1 MFMVLDKKVMLTEEG
16 LKKVQEE
23 LHYLKR
29 VKRKEIA
36 EKIRN
41 AVTFGEIAE
50 NAEYNSVKNEQS
62 FIEGRILALEKIIE
76 NYELIDK
83 EENPDCVLLGSEV
96 LIKDMKSKKECK
108 YTILDYVES
117 EPDCGKISISSPI
130 GRALLGKKKGDLVEV
145 RVPAGHIK
153 YKILDIK

>member
-1 MFMVLDKKVMLTEEG
+1 MTLNGKVMLTEEG

-23 LHYLKR
+23 LHYLKG

-41 AVTFGEIAE
+41 AVAFGEIAE
-50 NAEYNSVKNEQS
+50 NAEYNDVKNEQS
-62 FIEGRILALEKIIE
+62 FIEGRVLALEKIIE

-130 GRALLGKKKGDLVEV
+130 GRALLGKKKDDLVEV
-145 RVPAGHIK
+145 RVPAGHVK

>member
-1 MFMVLDKKVMLTEEG
+1 MMLNGKVMLTGEG

-23 LHYLKR
+23 LHYLKG

-41 AVTFGEIAE
+41 AVAFGEIAE
-50 NAEYNSVKNEQS
+50 NAEFNAVKNEQS
-62 FIEGRILALEKIIE
+62 FIEGRILALERIIE

-96 LIKDMKSKKECK
+96 LVKDMKSKKECK

-130 GRALLGKKKGDLVEV
+130 GRALLGKKKDDLVEV
-145 RVPAGHIK
+145 RVPAGHVK

>member
-1 MFMVLDKKVMLTEEG
+1 MTPERKVMLTEEG
-16 LKKVQEE
+16 LEKVQEE

-29 VKRKEIA
+29 VKRTEIA

-50 NAEYNSVKNEQS
+50 NAEYNSVKNEQA
-62 FIEGRILALEKIIE
+62 FIEGRILALERIIE

-83 EENPDCVLLGSEV
+83 EENPDCVLLGSDV
-96 LIKDMKSKKECK
+96 LVKDTKNKKEYK

>member
-1 MFMVLDKKVMLTEEG
+1 MLDRKVMVTEEG

-23 LHYLKR
+23 LYYLKS

-96 LIKDMKSKKECK
+96 LIKDMTSKKEFK

-145 RVPAGHIK
+145 RVPAGHVK

>member
-1 MFMVLDKKVMLTEEG
+1 MTLDKKVMLTEKG
-16 LKKVQEE
+16 LEKVQEE

-41 AVTFGEIAE
+41 AVTFGEISE
-50 NAEYNSVKNEQS
+50 NAEYNAAKNEQA
-62 FIEGRILALEKIIE
+62 FIEGRVLALERIIE

-96 LIKDMKSKKECK
+96 LIKDMKNKKECK

-130 GRALLGKKKGDLVEV
+130 GKALLGKKKGDIVKI
-145 RVPAGHIK
+145 RVPAGHLE
-153 YKILDIK
+153 YKILDIE

>member
-1 MFMVLDKKVMLTEEG
+1 MPLDKKVMLTEEG

-41 AVTFGEIAE
+41 AVTFGEISE
-50 NAEYNSVKNEQS
+50 NAEYNAAKNEQA
-62 FIEGRILALEKIIE
+62 FIEGRVLALEKIIE

-96 LIKDMKSKKECK
+96 LIKDMKNKKKCK

-117 EPDCGKISISSPI
+117 EPDCGKISVSSPI
-130 GRALLGKKKGDLVEV
+130 GKALLGKKKGDIVKI
-145 RVPAGHIK
+145 RVPAGHLE
-153 YKILDIK
+153 YKILDIE

>member
-1 MFMVLDKKVMLTEEG
+1 MTLNGKVMLTEEG

-23 LHYLKR
+23 LHYLKG

-50 NAEYNSVKNEQS
+50 NAEYNDAKNEQS
-62 FIEGRILALEKIIE
+62 FIEGRVFALEKIIE

-130 GRALLGKKKGDLVEV
+130 GRALLGKKKDDLVEV
-145 RVPAGHIK
+145 RVPAGHVK

>member
-1 MFMVLDKKVMLTEEG
+1 MVLDKKVMLTEEG

-153 YKILDIK
+153 YKVLDIK

>member
-1 MFMVLDKKVMLTEEG
+1 MTLDRKVMLTEEG

-23 LHYLKR
+23 LNYLKR
-29 VKRKEIA
+29 VKRTEIA

-62 FIEGRILALEKIIE
+62 FIEGRILALEKITE

-83 EENPDCVLLGSEV
+83 EENPDCVLLGSDV
-96 LIKDMKSKKECK
+96 LVKDMKNKKEYK

-145 RVPAGHIK
+145 RVPAGQIK
-153 YKILDIK
+153 YKIIDIK

>member
-1 MFMVLDKKVMLTEEG
+1 MTLDRKVMLTEEG

-29 VKRKEIA
+29 VKRTEIA

-83 EENPDCVLLGSEV
+83 EENPDCVLLGSDV
-96 LIKDMKSKKECK
+96 LVKDTKNKKEYK

>member
-1 MFMVLDKKVMLTEEG
+1 MTLNGKVMLTKEG
-16 LKKVQEE
+16 LEKVQEE

-50 NAEYNSVKNEQS
+50 NAEYNAAKNEQS

-83 EENPDCVLLGSEV
+83 QENPDCVLLGSEV
-96 LIKDMKSKKECK
+96 LIKDTKSKKERK

>member
-1 MFMVLDKKVMLTEEG
+1 MPLDKKVMLTEEG

-41 AVTFGEIAE
+41 AVTFGEISE
-50 NAEYNSVKNEQS
+50 NAEYSAAKNEQA
-62 FIEGRILALEKIIE
+62 FIEGRVLALEKIIE

-96 LIKDMKSKKECK
+96 LIKDMKNKKECK

-130 GRALLGKKKGDLVEV
+130 GKALLGKKKGDVV
-145 RVPAGHIK
+145 KIRVPAGNLE
-153 YKILDIK
+153 YKILDIE

>member
-1 MFMVLDKKVMLTEEG
+1 MFDRKVMVTEEG

-23 LHYLKR
+23 LYYLKS
-29 VKRKEIA
+29 VKRTEIA

-96 LIKDMKSKKECK
+96 LVKDMKSKKECK

-145 RVPAGHIK
+145 RVPAGHVK

>member
-1 MFMVLDKKVMLTEEG
+1 MTLDKKVMLTEEG

-50 NAEYNSVKNEQS
+50 NAEYSAAKNEQA

-96 LIKDMKSKKECK
+96 LIKDLGNKRECK

-130 GRALLGKKKGDLVEV
+130 GKALLGKKKGDIVNI
-145 RVPAGHIK
+145 RVPAGHLE
-153 YKILDIK
+153 YKILAIK

>member
-1 MFMVLDKKVMLTEEG
+1 MTLNGKVMLTREG
-16 LKKVQEE
+16 LEKVQEE

-50 NAEYNSVKNEQS
+50 NAEYNAAKNEQS

-83 EENPDCVLLGSEV
+83 QENPDCVSLGSEV
-96 LIKDMKSKKECK
+96 LIKDMKNKKESK

-130 GRALLGKKKGDLVEV
+130 GKALLGKRKGDIVEV
-145 RVPAGHIK
+145 RVPAGHVK

>member
-1 MFMVLDKKVMLTEEG
+1 MTLERKVMLTEEG

-23 LHYLKR
+23 LNYLKR
-29 VKRKEIA
+29 VKRTEIA

-96 LIKDMKSKKECK
+96 LVKDTKNKKEYR
-108 YTILDYVES
+108 YTILDFVES

>member
-1 MFMVLDKKVMLTEEG
+1 MILDRKVMLTKEG

-41 AVTFGEIAE
+41 AVTFGEISE
-50 NAEYNSVKNEQS
+50 NAEYNSVKNEQA

-96 LIKDMKSKKECK
+96 LVKEMESKKECK

-130 GRALLGKKKGDLVEV
+130 GRSLLGKKKGDLVEV
-145 RVPAGHIK
+145 RVPAGHVK

>member
-1 MFMVLDKKVMLTEEG
+1 MTLDRKVMLTEEG

-23 LHYLKR
+23 LNYLKR

-96 LIKDMKSKKECK
+96 LVRDTKNKKEYK

>member
-1 MFMVLDKKVMLTEEG
+1 MTLNGKVMLTEEG

-23 LHYLKR
+23 LHYLKG

-41 AVTFGEIAE
+41 AVAFGEIAE
-50 NAEYNSVKNEQS
+50 NAEFNAVKNEQS
-62 FIEGRILALEKIIE
+62 FIEGRILALERIIE

-96 LIKDMKSKKECK
+96 LVKDMKSKKECK

>member
-1 MFMVLDKKVMLTEEG
+1 MTLNGKVMLTEEG

-23 LHYLKR
+23 LHYLKG

-41 AVTFGEIAE
+41 AVAFGEIAE
-50 NAEYNSVKNEQS
+50 NAEYNAVKNEQS
-62 FIEGRILALEKIIE
+62 FIEGRVLALEIIIE

-130 GRALLGKKKGDLVEV
+130 GRALLGKKKDDLVEV
-145 RVPAGHIK
+145 RVPAGHVK

>member
-1 MFMVLDKKVMLTEEG
+1 MTLERKVMLTEEG
-16 LKKVQEE
+16 LEKVQEE

-50 NAEYNSVKNEQS
+50 NAEYNSVKNEQA
-62 FIEGRILALEKIIE
+62 FIEGRILALERIIE

-145 RVPAGHIK
+145 RVPAGQVK

>member
-1 MFMVLDKKVMLTEEG
+1 MTPERKVMLTEEG
-16 LKKVQEE
+16 LEKVQEE

-29 VKRKEIA
+29 VKRTEIA

-50 NAEYNSVKNEQS
+50 NAEYNSVKNEQA
-62 FIEGRILALEKIIE
+62 FIEGRILALERIIE

-145 RVPAGHIK
+145 RVPAGQVK

>member
-1 MFMVLDKKVMLTEEG
+1 MTLNGKVMLTEEG

-23 LHYLKR
+23 LHYLKG

-41 AVTFGEIAE
+41 AVAFGEIAE
-50 NAEYNSVKNEQS
+50 NAEYNDVKNEQS
-62 FIEGRILALEKIIE
+62 FIEGRILALERIIE

-83 EENPDCVLLGSEV
+83 EENPGCVLLGSEV
-96 LIKDMKSKKECK
+96 LVKDTKNKKEYR

>member
-1 MFMVLDKKVMLTEEG
+1 MLDKKVMLTEEG
-16 LKKVQEE
+16 LKKVEDE
-23 LHYLKR
+23 LNYLKR

-41 AVTFGEIAE
+41 AVSFGEIAE
-50 NAEYNSVKNEQS
+50 NAEYNSAKNEQA
-62 FIEGRILALEKIIE
+62 FIEGRILTLEKIIE

-83 EENPDCVLLGSEV
+83 EENPDYVSLGSEV
-96 LIKDMKSKKECK
+96 LVEDLDSKKKIK

-130 GRALLGKKKGDLVEV
+130 GKAILERKKGDIVEI
-145 RVPAGHIK
+145 RVPAGHLK

>member
-1 MFMVLDKKVMLTEEG
+1 MTLNGKVMLTEEG

-23 LHYLKR
+23 LHYLKG

-41 AVTFGEIAE
+41 AVAFGEIAE
-50 NAEYNSVKNEQS
+50 NAEYNDAKNEQS
-62 FIEGRILALEKIIE
+62 FIEGRVLALEKIIE

-145 RVPAGHIK
+145 RVPAGHVK

>member
-1 MFMVLDKKVMLTEEG
+1 MTLDKKVMLTEEG

-41 AVTFGEIAE
+41 AVTFGEISE
-50 NAEYNSVKNEQS
+50 NAEYSAAKNEQA
-62 FIEGRILALEKIIE
+62 FIEGRVLALEKIIE

-96 LIKDMKSKKECK
+96 LVKNIKNKKECK

-130 GRALLGKKKGDLVEV
+130 GKALLGKRKGDIVEV

-153 YKILDIK
+153 YKVLDIK